1 LFGEKYGDIVR
12 VVTIDPSFSVELCG
26 GTHIFYTGMIGTF
39 KILSESATAA
49 GVRRIEAITGIA
61 AQNYFFNQLK
71 DIKEIAA
78 ILKTGDPV
86 KSLKQLVDEKTALE
100 RKVERLEKRLL
111 DETKKELLNK
121 ISEVNGI
128 NFIGE
133 IVEAG
138 NADALKKL
146 CFELKTSLTNYVVVL
161 AANIA
166 GKPAVAILLDDK
178 LAADKDLDASK
189 IIKQSIAPLI
199 KGGGG
204 GQKTLATAGGQD
216 ASNLDKIIEV
226 VKSFL

>member
-1 LFGEKYGDIVR
+1 
-12 VVTIDPSFSVELCG
+12 
-26 GTHIFYTGMIGTF
+26 
-39 KILSESATAA
+39 
-49 GVRRIEAITGIA
+49 VRRIEAITGIA

-71 DIKEIAA
+71 EIKEIAT
-78 ILKTGDPV
+78 ILKTNDPV

-111 DETKKELLNK
+111 DETKKELLTK
-121 ISEVNGI
+121 VSDVNGI

-133 IVEAG
+133 IVEASSV
-138 NADALKKL
+138 DALKKL
-146 CFELKTSLTNYVVVL
+146 CFELKASLTNYVVVL

-178 LAADKDLDASK
+178 LAADKNLDAGK
-189 IIKQSIAPLI
+189 IIKQNIAPII

-216 ASNLDKIIEV
+216 ASNLDKV
-226 VKSFL
+226 TATVRDLL